1 MDEPPPIFLM
11 EFVALSSSFY
21 WGFGLLILF
30 LLALSGL
37 ISGAEV
43 AFFSLDKTGLE
54 EEKRSDL
61 KIKTL
66 LKSPHQLL
74 ATILI
79 LNNLFN
85 VFIVTLSTYVSWKVV
100 GQKEAEGI
108 ILIVLTAVIS
118 ILIIFFGEIVPKISA
133 AHQPQKFARFC
144 LPYIWFFNHLLKP
157 LSWLLIGLSGFIEK
171 RVKKRGY
178 NLSVEDLNQALNIT
192 SEQNVSKE
200 EKDIL
205 KGIVNFGTL
214 SVRQIMRSRVD
225 ISAIERT
232 SDFHELMD
240 QINKTGFSRIPVY
253 LENIDKIE
261 GLLYIKDMLPFL
273 HEEENF
279 HWQQFLRP
287 VYFIP
292 ESKKIDTLFK
302 DFQEKQVHMAIVVDE
317 YGGTEGLITM
327 EDIIEEIVGEINDEF
342 DDTLDTDYKKIDD
355 NTAIFEG
362 KTSLNDFCKI
372 MSEEVDVFDEIKGES
387 ESLGGLLL
395 EINKKL
401 PLSNEKIEVGKFL
414 FLIES
419 VDQKRIKRV
428 RVFRKS

>member
-1 MDEPPPIFLM
+1 M
-11 EFVALSSSFY
+11 EFVTLSSSFY
-21 WGFGLLILF
+21 WGFGLLILI

-37 ISGAEV
+37 VSGAEV
-43 AFFSLDKTGLE
+43 AFFSLDKTTLDDE
-54 EEKRSDL
+54 DDSDQ

-66 LKSPHQLL
+66 LESPHQLL

-85 VFIVTLSTYVSWKVV
+85 VFIVTLSTYASWQMV
-100 GQKEAEGI
+100 GQKEAEGVV
-108 ILIVLTAVIS
+108 LFALTAVIS

-144 LPYIWFFNHLLKP
+144 LPYIWFFNRLLKP
-157 LSWLLIGLSGFIEK
+157 LSWLLIGLSRVIEK
-171 RVKKRGY
+171 RIKKKGY
-178 NLSVEDLNQALNIT
+178 NLSVEELNQALDIT

-200 EKDIL
+200 EKGIL

-214 SVRQIMRSRVD
+214 SVKQIMRSRVD
-225 ISAIERT
+225 ISAIERS

-253 LENIDKIE
+253 VENIDKIE

-273 HEEENF
+273 HEEEDF

-292 ESKKIDTLFK
+292 ESKKIDALFK
-302 DFQEKQVHMAIVVDE
+302 DFQEKQVHMAIVIDE

-342 DDTLDTDYKKIDD
+342 DEALDADYKKIDD

-372 MSEEVDVFDEIKGES
+372 MSEEADVFDEIKGES

-395 EINKKL
+395 EINKNL
-401 PLSNEKIEVGKFL
+401 PLSNEKIQVGKFL
-414 FLIES
+414 FSIES

>member
-1 MDEPPPIFLM
+1 M
-11 EFVALSSSFY
+11 EFVSLSGSFY
-21 WGFGLLILF
+21 WSFILIILIL
-30 LLALSGL
+30 LLFSGL

-43 AFFSLDKTGLE
+43 AFFSLDKTKLN
-54 EEKRSDL
+54 EEKDSDL
-61 KIKTL
+61 KIKIL

-85 VFIVTLSTYVSWKVV
+85 VFIVTLSTYASWRVV

-108 ILIVLTAVIS
+108 VVVVLTAVIS

-133 AHQPQKFARFC
+133 THQPQKFARFC
-144 LPYIWFFNHLLKP
+144 LPYIWFFNRILKP
-157 LSWLLIGLSGFIEK
+157 LSWLLMGVSGFIEK

-178 NLSVEDLNQALNIT
+178 NLSVEELNQALDIT

-214 SVRQIMRSRVD
+214 SVKQIMRSRVD
-225 ISAIERT
+225 ISAVERS

-253 LENIDKIE
+253 LENIDRIE

-279 HWQQFLRP
+279 HWQQFLQP

-292 ESKKIDTLFK
+292 ESKKIDALFK
-302 DFQEKQVHMAIVVDE
+302 DFQQKQVHMAIVVDE

-342 DDTLDTDYKKIDD
+342 DEALDADYKKIDND
-355 NTAIFEG
+355 TVIFEG

-372 MSEEVDVFDEIKGES
+372 MSEEADVFDNIKGES

-401 PLSNEKIEVGKFL
+401 PYSNEKIEVGKFL
-414 FLIES
+414 FSIES
-419 VDQKRIKRV
+419 VDQKRIKRI
-428 RVFRKS
+428 RVSRKS

>member
-1 MDEPPPIFLM
+1 M
-11 EFVALSSSFY
+11 EFVTLSSSFY
-21 WGFGLLILF
+21 WGFGLLILI

-43 AFFSLDKTGLE
+43 AFFSLDKTVFDE
-54 EEKRSDL
+54 EEPSDH
-61 KIKTL
+61 KIKML
-66 LKSPHQLL
+66 LKSPYQLL

-85 VFIVTLSTYVSWKVV
+85 VFIVTLSTYASWQMV
-100 GQKEAEGI
+100 GKKEAEGVV
-108 ILIVLTAVIS
+108 LIALTTVIS

-144 LPYIWFFNHLLKP
+144 LPYIWFFNRLLKP
-157 LSWLLIGLSGFIEK
+157 LSWLLIGLSSFIEK
-171 RVKKRGY
+171 RIKKKGY
-178 NLSVEDLNQALNIT
+178 NLSVEELNQALDIT

-200 EKDIL
+200 EKGIL

-214 SVRQIMRSRVD
+214 SVKQIMRSRVD
-225 ISAIERT
+225 ISAIDRS

-253 LENIDKIE
+253 VENIDKIE

-273 HEEENF
+273 HEEEDF

-292 ESKKIDTLFK
+292 ESKKIDALFK
-302 DFQEKQVHMAIVVDE
+302 DFQEKQVHMAIVIDE

-342 DDTLDTDYKKIDD
+342 DEALDADYKKIDD

-372 MSEEVDVFDEIKGES
+372 MSEEADVFDEIKGES

-395 EINKKL
+395 EINKNL
-401 PLSNEKIEVGKFL
+401 PRSNEKIEVGKFL
-414 FLIES
+414 FSIES

-428 RVFRKS
+428 RVFRKL

>member
-1 MDEPPPIFLM
+1 M
-11 EFVALSSSFY
+11 EFVSLSDSFY
-21 WGFGLLILF
+21 WSFSLVILIL
-30 LLALSGL
+30 LLFSGL

-43 AFFSLDKTGLE
+43 AFFSLDKTKLSE
-54 EEKRSDL
+54 EINSDL
-61 KIKTL
+61 KIQTL

-85 VFIVTLSTYVSWKVV
+85 VFIVTLSTYASWKIV
-100 GQKEAEGI
+100 GQKEAEGVVVV
-108 ILIVLTAVIS
+108 VLTAIIS

-133 AHQPQKFARFC
+133 ANQPKKFARFC
-144 LPYIWFFNHLLKP
+144 LPYIWFFNRILKP

-171 RVKKRGY
+171 RIKKRGY
-178 NLSVEDLNQALNIT
+178 NLSVEELNQALDIT

-200 EKDIL
+200 EKGIL

-214 SVRQIMRSRVD
+214 SVKQIMRSRVD
-225 ISAIERT
+225 ISAVER
-232 SDFHELMD
+232 SSNFHELMD

-253 LENIDKIE
+253 RENIDRIE

-279 HWQQFLRP
+279 HWQKFLRP

-292 ESKKIDTLFK
+292 ESKKIDALFK
-302 DFQEKQVHMAIVVDE
+302 DFQQKQVHMAIVIDE

-342 DDTLDTDYKKIDD
+342 DEALDADYKKIDND
-355 NTAIFEG
+355 TFIFEG

-372 MSEEVDVFDEIKGES
+372 MSEEADVFDDIKGES

-401 PLSNEKIEVGKFL
+401 PHSNEKIEVGKFL
-414 FLIES
+414 FSIAS

>member
-1 MDEPPPIFLM
+1 M
-11 EFVALSSSFY
+11 EFVTLSSSFY
-21 WGFGLLILF
+21 WGFGLLILI

-43 AFFSLDKTGLE
+43 AFFSLDKTALDE
-54 EEKRSDL
+54 EEPL
-61 KIKTL
+61 NHKIEML

-85 VFIVTLSTYVSWKVV
+85 VFIVTLSTYASWQMV
-100 GQKEAEGI
+100 GKKEAEGVL
-108 ILIVLTAVIS
+108 LIALTAVIS

-133 AHQPQKFARFC
+133 THQPQKFARFC
-144 LPYIWFFNHLLKP
+144 LPYIWFFNRLLKP
-157 LSWLLIGLSGFIEK
+157 LSRLLIGLSSFIEK
-171 RVKKRGY
+171 RIKKKGY
-178 NLSVEDLNQALNIT
+178 NLSVEELNQALDIT

-200 EKDIL
+200 EKGIL

-214 SVRQIMRSRVD
+214 SVKQIMRSRVD
-225 ISAIERT
+225 ISAIDRS

-253 LENIDKIE
+253 VENIDKIE

-273 HEEENF
+273 HEEEDF

-292 ESKKIDTLFK
+292 ESKKIDALFK
-302 DFQEKQVHMAIVVDE
+302 DFQEKQVHMSIVIDE

-342 DDTLDTDYKKIDD
+342 DEALDAEYKKIDD

-372 MSEEVDVFDEIKGES
+372 MSEEADVFDEIKGES

-395 EINKKL
+395 EINKNL
-401 PLSNEKIEVGKFL
+401 PRSNEKIEVGKFL
-414 FLIES
+414 FSIES

-428 RVFRKS
+428 RVFRKL

>member
-1 MDEPPPIFLM
+1 M
-11 EFVALSSSFY
+11 EFVTLSSSFY
-21 WGFGLLILF
+21 WSFGLLILI

-37 ISGAEV
+37 VSGAEV
-43 AFFSLDKTGLE
+43 AFFSLDKTTLDE
-54 EEKRSDL
+54 EDDSDQ

-66 LKSPHQLL
+66 LESPHQLL

-85 VFIVTLSTYVSWKVV
+85 VFIVTLSTYASWQMV
-100 GQKEAEGI
+100 GQKEAEGV
-108 ILIVLTAVIS
+108 LIALTAVIS

-144 LPYIWFFNHLLKP
+144 LPYIWFFNRLLKP
-157 LSWLLIGLSGFIEK
+157 LSWLLIGLSRVIEK
-171 RVKKRGY
+171 RIKKKGY
-178 NLSVEDLNQALNIT
+178 NLSVEELNQALDIT
-192 SEQNVSKE
+192 SERNVSKE
-200 EKDIL
+200 EKGIL

-214 SVRQIMRSRVD
+214 SVKQIMRSRVD
-225 ISAIERT
+225 ISAIERS

-253 LENIDKIE
+253 VENIDKIE

-273 HEEENF
+273 HEEEDF

-292 ESKKIDTLFK
+292 ESKKIDALFK

-342 DDTLDTDYKKIDD
+342 DEALDADYKKIDD

-372 MSEEVDVFDEIKGES
+372 MSEEADVFDEIKGES

-395 EINKKL
+395 EINKNL
-401 PLSNEKIEVGKFL
+401 PRSNEKIEVGKFL
-414 FLIES
+414 FSIES

>member
-1 MDEPPPIFLM
+1 M
-11 EFVALSSSFY
+11 EFVTLSSSFY
-21 WGFGLLILF
+21 WGFGFLILI

-43 AFFSLDKTGLE
+43 AFFSLDKTVFDE
-54 EEKRSDL
+54 EEPSDH
-61 KIKTL
+61 KIKML
-66 LKSPHQLL
+66 LKFPHQLL

-85 VFIVTLSTYVSWKVV
+85 VFIVTLSTYASWQMV
-100 GQKEAEGI
+100 GKKEAEGVV
-108 ILIVLTAVIS
+108 LIALTTVIS

-144 LPYIWFFNHLLKP
+144 LPYIWFFNRLLKP
-157 LSWLLIGLSGFIEK
+157 LSWLLIGLSSFIEK
-171 RVKKRGY
+171 RIKKKGY
-178 NLSVEDLNQALNIT
+178 NLSVEELNQALDIT

-200 EKDIL
+200 EKGIL

-214 SVRQIMRSRVD
+214 SVKQIMRSRVD
-225 ISAIERT
+225 ISAIDRS

-253 LENIDKIE
+253 VENIDKIE

-273 HEEENF
+273 HEEEDF

-292 ESKKIDTLFK
+292 ESKKIDALFK
-302 DFQEKQVHMAIVVDE
+302 DFQEKQVHMAIVIDE

-342 DDTLDTDYKKIDD
+342 DEALDADYKKIDD

-372 MSEEVDVFDEIKGES
+372 MSEEADVFDEIKGES

-395 EINKKL
+395 EINKNL
-401 PLSNEKIEVGKFL
+401 PRSNEKIEVGKFL
-414 FLIES
+414 FSIES

-428 RVFRKS
+428 RVFRKL